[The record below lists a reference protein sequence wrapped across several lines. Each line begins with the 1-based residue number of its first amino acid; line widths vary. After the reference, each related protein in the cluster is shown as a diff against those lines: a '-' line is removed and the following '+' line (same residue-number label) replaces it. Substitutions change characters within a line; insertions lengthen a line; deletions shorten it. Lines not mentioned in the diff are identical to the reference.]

1 HIYNRIGTQ
10 QNPHDHHLIKAVNV
24 STIESDGSE
33 VTNASLGDLFPKGLF
48 VAMSDD
54 KTFQF
59 YGWED
64 IAGEDLIVAPDGL
77 PQPTANAIHPKVV
90 TEPVVYDTDDPAIW
104 INPQDPA
111 KSLIIGTDKEE
122 GGGLYVYDLEG

>member
-1 HIYNRIGTQ
+1 GNEELALFATEDFVRDNEGISIYTTGFNKGYILVSDQSANQFHIYNRIGTQ

-77 PQPTANAIHPKVV
+77 PQPTANAIHPK
-90 TEPVVYDTDDPAIW
+90 
-104 INPQDPA
+104 
-111 KSLIIGTDKEE
+111 
-122 GGGLYVYDLEG
+122 